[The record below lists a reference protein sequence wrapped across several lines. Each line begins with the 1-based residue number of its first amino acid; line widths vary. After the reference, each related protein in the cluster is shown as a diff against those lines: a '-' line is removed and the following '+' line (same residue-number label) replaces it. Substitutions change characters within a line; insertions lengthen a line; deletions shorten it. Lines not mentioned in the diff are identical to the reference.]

1 MADFPSLAPVSRRYN
16 TGVFPSTV
24 ETGFSGGKVIFRH
37 GEIRSGITLELQY
50 LYLTQAEAKLI
61 RDHYRVES
69 NTLIAFQLPG
79 IIWGGLASAGSV
91 TSLSTRWKYA
101 AQPEEEHL
109 SGSLFNVSVQL
120 LSVRS

>member
-50 LYLTQAEAKLI
+50 QYLTQAESKLI
-61 RDHYRVES
+61 RDHYRVEA
-69 NTLIAFQLPG
+69 NNLIAFRLPS

-91 TSLSTRWKYA
+91 TPLSTRWKYA